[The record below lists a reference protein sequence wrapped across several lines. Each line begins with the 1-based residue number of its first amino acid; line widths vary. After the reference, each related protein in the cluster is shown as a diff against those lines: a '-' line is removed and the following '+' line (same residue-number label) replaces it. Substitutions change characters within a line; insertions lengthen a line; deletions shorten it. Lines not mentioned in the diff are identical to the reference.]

1 MAYDS
6 ANRKLYTTA
15 SEGISTSEV
24 AACLGDYRVTARGRD
39 IGLLC
44 TSPKIN
50 LWAKYKP
57 VGDPTRKPL
66 KDKSMGYRGNNGAGT
81 CGISYVTY
89 NQYDLL
95 GGIVT
100 TDSNTKNKPHF
111 GDLIKSTDADHA
123 YVPPKGG
130 TAEPYRL
137 LDFDGYEHKA
147 TTLWNVV
154 APTILGKGKPDN
166 ITFTQFRVGEYAY
179 MNSISHNSP
188 TALTLIDIMQ
198 GLKASGETELVVY
211 EKIASSYFR
220 DYDIR
225 DSKSYGY
232 IGIVALVKDK
242 YDEYKGVGFC
252 SKSVGSVTGDD
263 LNSFNSDISNIIDA
277 LGGEPEGTLMLVP
290 VVCNYSTGG
299 VWVQLTLGLMP
310 NLRVI
315 PLPKNKTRYTEYE
328 MEKDLLTVVSTSLS
342 ASPTTA
348 QIVGN
353 LVYAPNSIS
362 GGLTLTVTANVTGTL
377 SVRFM
382 QNNQQLGNVVTQSIS
397 VGTNTLNVGGWISAP
412 TTTLIYKATG
422 LSSGLYTRAGD
433 GELQVE
439 LAFSM
444 SGTTD
449 KWTIP
454 VENWAGGSNVVR
466 ILRAS

>member
-100 TDSNTKNKPHF
+100 TDSNTAGKPCF
-111 GDLIKSTDADHA
+111 GDVIKSTDADHA

-211 EKIASSYFR
+211 KKIASSYFR
-220 DYDIR
+220 DYDI
-225 DSKSYGY
+225 DNGKSYGY
-232 IGIVALVKDK
+232 IGIVALVKGSD
-242 YDEYKGVGFC
+242 DEYKGVGFC
-252 SKSVGSVTGDD
+252 SKSVGSVAGDD
-263 LNSFNSDISNIIDA
+263 LNSFNSDISNVIDA

-299 VWVQLTLGLMP
+299 VWVQLTLGMMP

-328 MEKDLLTVVSTSLS
+328 MEKALLTVVSTSLS

-353 LVYAPNSIS
+353 LVYAPNSVS

-382 QNNQQLGNVVTQSIS
+382 QNNQQLGNVVTQSMS
-397 VGTNTLNVGGWISAP
+397 VGTSTLNVGGWISAP
-412 TTTLIYKATG
+412 TTSLIYKATG
-422 LSSGLYTRAGD
+422 PSGGLYTRAGD